1 MCFSSNMVTALFQHE
16 RIITT
21 HPKAKATQRIAER
34 LLTLTKR
41 PSTRHYQEA
50 AAFIRSPATTVRMF
64 DVFGPRYANRPGGY
78 TRVVR
83 LKERR
88 GDNADMSVLE
98 LVDREGEVR
107 LSKECDEQY
116 ARDRDEVVKEY
127 QVWQQQQNKLPG
139 LEK

>member
-1 MCFSSNMVTALFQHE
+1 MVTALFQHE

-21 HPKAKATQRIAER
+21 HPKAKAVQRVAER
-34 LLTLTKR
+34 LLTLTKQ
-41 PSTRHYQEA
+41 PSTPNFQQA
-50 AAFIRSPATTVRMF
+50 AAFIRSTDTTVRMF

-107 LSKECDEQY
+107 LSKECDAEF
-116 ARDRDEVVKEY
+116 ARERGEVVKEY
-127 QVWQQQQNKLPG
+127 QTWQQQQNKLPG
-139 LEK
+139 VDK

>member
-1 MCFSSNMVTALFQHE
+1 MVTALFQHE

-34 LLTLTKR
+34 LLTLTKH
-41 PSTRHYQEA
+41 PSTTAYQQA
-50 AAFIRSPATTVRMF
+50 ASFIRTPATTTRMF
-64 DVFGPRYANRPGGY
+64 DVYGPRYANRPGGY

-107 LSKECDEQY
+107 ESKECDAEFAAQQG
-116 ARDRDEVVKEY
+116 EVVKEY
-127 QVWQQQQNKLPG
+127 QEWQKEHNKLPEMQKG
-139 LEK
+139 V

>member
-1 MCFSSNMVTALFQHE
+1 MVTALFEHE

-21 HPKAKATQRIAER
+21 HQKAKATQRVAER

-41 PSTRHYQEA
+41 PSTQHYQEA
-50 AAFIRSPATTVRMF
+50 AAFIRSPAMTVRMF
-64 DVFGPRYANRPGGY
+64 DVYGPRYMNRPGGY

-127 QVWQQQQNKLPG
+127 QAWQKDQNKLPG